1 MSSKSERQA
10 TVEQLT
16 ATLTGSRTLYVT
28 DFSGLTVEKMTEF
41 RRRLRAAG
49 ARYVVVKNTL
59 ARRAL
64 AAGRIEGLAPGVLKG
79 PVGIVLAGEDPLPA
93 AKVLGEFAKAHD
105 KPAVTAGLVDGR
117 QVEPAYVKRLGELP
131 GREALLGQLVG
142 ALNGILYQVV
152 GSLEALREKR
162 LAEGSN

>member
-1 MSSKSERQA
+1 MSKTDRQA
-10 TVEQLT
+10 NVEQLT
-16 ATLTGSRTLYVT
+16 AKLAASPTLYVT

-41 RRRLRAAG
+41 RRRLRGAG
-49 ARYVVVKNTL
+49 ARYLVVKNTL

-64 AAGRIEGLAPGVLKG
+64 AAGNITGLSPDLLKG

-93 AKVLGEFAKAHD
+93 AKVLGEFAKLHV
-105 KPAVTAGLVDGR
+105 KPEVKAGLVDGR
-117 QVEPAYVKRLGELP
+117 EVAAAYVKRLGELP
-131 GREALLGQLVG
+131 GREALLGQFVG